1 MRRLEITTKVVAAV
15 LALSAASKMI
25 AVAQGERDV
34 AVFWSLGITVT
45 LLVFSIVWIKAVTAR
60 KRETIPLTVAFM
72 CLPVVAAVAQIVSV
86 WGDDEGVVFKV
97 WVTLCLIGVTGIYLR
112 FAMRWRRE
120 LREELSSVSRASNP
134 AQ

>member
-15 LALSAASKMI
+15 LALSAASKVI
-25 AVAQGERDV
+25 AVVQGGRD
-34 AVFWSLGITVT
+34 AALYWSLGITVA

-72 CLPVVAAVAQIVSV
+72 CLPVVAAVVQIASL
-86 WGDDEGVVFKV
+86 WARDEDLVFKSCG
-97 WVTLCLIGVTGIYLR
+97 TFCLVGVTGIYLR

-120 LREELSSVSRASNP
+120 LREELNSDSRASNP